1 MWRRVVLSLVFYSN
15 KRRWWWWHQ
24 YPAFYIC
31 LVSIWDIRSFSI
43 NMLPFV
49 DFCRATAWIIRWTN
63 GPTWDLPVTGSQPL
77 PTSSTFSSDQQQQ
90 QSSSKQL
97 LSVQWPESCI
107 FWFRLGRFPLFFLF
121 VLKSKFLSLLD
132 LILEEAACIF
142 LFFVLFRFLFC
153 SLYFCGLAFNCFYL
167 WRHNDILQIL
177 WLYKSWVLCKL
188 VHYTARCVVFGQ
200 LVRWVCI

>member
-1 MWRRVVLSLVFYSN
+1 MDHTLNKWSHLGFASHWVAAATYVFYLLIWPTTTTVIVKTTSFRAMTG
-15 KRRWWWWHQ
+15 KLHL
-24 YPAFYIC
+24 
-31 LVSIWDIRSFSI
+31 LVQ
-43 NMLPFV
+43 
-49 DFCRATAWIIRWTN
+49 
-63 GPTWDLPVTGSQPL
+63 TWPV
-77 PTSSTFSSDQQQQ
+77 
-90 QSSSKQL
+90 
-97 LSVQWPESCI
+97 SVV
-107 FWFRLGRFPLFFLF
+107 FFLF